1 MKSNLFTDVRLL
13 MLFAFTTIFA
23 TSQIARGERLY
34 QVGIAK
40 INVTPEYPIRL
51 NGYLARNGES
61 DGVIQPIFAKA
72 IAIGSDQESPAILVT
87 LDNCILPD
95 YFRDEVL
102 QRLAKKKI
110 TSDKFAICVSHTHSA
125 PKLRGAADN
134 IFGVD
139 LSLEELGRID
149 RYTKELL
156 DNVEKVALAALKDRK
171 SSKLFWGKTSAS
183 FAANRRTKGG
193 PVDHD
198 LPVLKITDKSGKK
211 IRGILVNY
219 ACHCTTMGA
228 EPNQISGDWAGYAQE
243 FLERDYP
250 GAIALTAIG
259 CGADSNPAP
268 RSGVEF
274 AKQHGES
281 IASAVAKLLEGKLT
295 PLEGKLEGH
304 SKLISLPFDKLPT
317 REEYASK
324 VANTNLHFAI
334 RYAAQK
340 NVERLDRGE
349 KLQTELPYLVQ
360 AWNFGTELA
369 LIFLPGEV
377 VVDYSLRLKRE
388 FDPARLWVNGY
399 ANAVPCY
406 IPSKRIW
413 IKGGY
418 EGGGAMI
425 YYDRPT
431 RLSENTEELII
442 KAVHDL
448 MPKSFLIEVEN

>member
-1 MKSNLFTDVRLL
+1 MLL
-13 MLFAFTTIFA
+13 AFITISGA
-23 TSQIARGERLY
+23 SQTARGDTIY
-34 QVGIAK
+34 QVGVAK
-40 INVTPEYPIRL
+40 IDVTPDYPIRL

-61 DGVIQPIFAKA
+61 DGVIQKIFAKA
-72 IAIGSDQESPAILVT
+72 IAIGSDKESPAILVT

-139 LSLEELGRID
+139 LSPEELGRID

-156 DNVEKVALAALKDRK
+156 DKVEKVALAALKDRK
-171 SSKLFWGKTSAS
+171 PAKLFWGKTSAS

-198 LPVLKITDKSGKK
+198 LPVLKITDKNGKR

-219 ACHCTTMGA
+219 ACHCTTMAA
-228 EPNQISGDWAGYAQE
+228 EPNKISGDWAGYAQE
-243 FLERDYP
+243 FLERDHP

-268 RSGVEF
+268 RHGTDF

-281 IASAVAKLLEGKLT
+281 IASAVAKLLDGKLT
-295 PLEGKLEGH
+295 PLNGKLEGR
-304 SKLISLPFDKLPT
+304 SKLIAIPFDKLPT
-317 REEYASK
+317 REEYAAT
-324 VANTNLHFAI
+324 VANTNLHFAM
-334 RYAAQK
+334 RYAARK

-360 AWNFGTELA
+360 TWNFSDELA
-369 LIFLPGEV
+369 LVFLPGEV
-377 VVDYSLRLKRE
+377 VVDYSLRLKKE
-388 FDPARLWVNGY
+388 FDPTRLWVNGY

-413 IKGGY
+413 KAGGY

-431 RLSENTEELII
+431 RLVENTEELII

-448 MPKSFLIEVEN
+448 MPRSFLVDPPISKSN